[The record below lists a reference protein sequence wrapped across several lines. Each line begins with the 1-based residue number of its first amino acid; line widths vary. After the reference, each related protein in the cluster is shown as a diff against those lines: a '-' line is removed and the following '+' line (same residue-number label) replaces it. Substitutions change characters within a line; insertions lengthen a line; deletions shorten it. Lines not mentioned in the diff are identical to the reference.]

1 MRNGMN
7 EMVPLDDLH
16 WDRESKRFNILS
28 PEDTK
33 KVLRSCVRD
42 GVDNP
47 ADILKVVNEYE
58 VMRAGMLIYERF
70 FSGAVRVCGFE
81 DDGTPVFEAKPT
93 QED

>member
-1 MRNGMN
+1 MN

-16 WDRESKRFNILS
+16 WDRENKRFNILS

-33 KVLRSCVRD
+33 KVLKSCVRD

-58 VMRAGMLIYERF
+58 VMRAGILIYERF

-81 DDGTPVFEAKPT
+81 EDGSPVFEPNPSGEPT
-93 QED
+93 G